1 MMDVKKWK
9 KKLRVSPNIDSL
21 VRGTNEEIDVD
32 KGVIQAFN
40 LITKG
45 KEDLAI
51 VHPEDSLRDVI
62 RAMLESPKTLSA
74 YVVDEDGVLIGV
86 ISVWDILQATV
97 AHDPDTINS
106 GSPSILFDRDFIE
119 RYAFSEKAEDLM
131 REPVC
136 VDLTHTLRRA
146 YRLMVEH
153 GLTEIP
159 VVDNQGRI
167 IGDLSMLELLE
178 SAWNLDGRKNNKK
191 RHNIRLPTGD
201 DQ

>member
-1 MMDVKKWK
+1 MIDAKKWK
-9 KKLRVSPNIDSL
+9 KKLRLSNKVAKNPRVL
-21 VRGTNEEIDVD
+21 EEIDVD

-40 LITKG
+40 LITRG
-45 KEDLAI
+45 KDDLAI
-51 VHPEDSLRDVI
+51 VRPEDSLETVI
-62 RAMLESPKTLSA
+62 KAMLESPKTLNA
-74 YVVDEDGVLIGV
+74 YVVDNDGKLVGV

-106 GSPSILFDRDFIE
+106 GSPSILFDREFIE

-146 YRLMVEH
+146 YKLMIEH

-159 VVDNQGRI
+159 VVNNQGRI
-167 IGDLSMLELLE
+167 IGDLTMLELLK
-178 SAWNLDGRKNNKK
+178 SAWNLDGNKSPRKKV
-191 RHNIRLPTGD
+191 RVRLPGD